1 MSLRT
6 FLGPLLS
13 GTVKNNNPVIVSSNT
28 PSPSFLTTG
37 SLNSNTGGYR
47 NTGPQDCF
55 QFVSVAESSLL
66 VAAIPAASFPYT
78 SYPVNT
84 VQGVNYPIVFPA
96 GSYIDNIDFICTKLF
111 TFSGSPTALTI
122 SVNLIGA
129 PGTTYA
135 TAQTIA
141 TINLVAANLPTIGIY
156 ATSNSGS
163 ATTGATTQTA
173 PIVYTSSATPLA
185 MIQNTGT
192 SDAMLQLVYTFT
204 SGTAPT
210 ITAGSFAL
218 AFNYVLRNPDGS
230 WYQQT
235 PTSPISN
242 PPVQTY

>member
-66 VAAIPAASFPYT
+66 SAAIPAASFPYT

-96 GSYIDNIDFICTKLF
+96 GSYIDNIDFVCTKVF
-111 TFSGSPTALTI
+111 TFGGAPTSLTI
-122 SVNLIGA
+122 NVNLIGA

-141 TINLVAANLPTIGIY
+141 TINLVTANLPSLGVY

-185 MIQNTGT
+185 MIQNTGP
-192 SDAMLQLVYTFT
+192 SDALLQLVYTFT
-204 SGTAPT
+204 GGTTPT

-230 WYQQT
+230 WYPQT
-235 PTSPISN
+235 PTNPIN
-242 PPVQTY
+242 TIPVQTY